1 MRLPANEPI
10 PLWSGKVPYSLGDA
24 PEDNPSITVYYPRDW
39 RNTGKAVVIL
49 PGGGYSHLADHEG
62 SMYAKWLASHGY
74 TAIVC
79 YYRVS
84 SDARPY
90 RHPAMISDAARAIRL
105 VRANAADMGI
115 QPDKI
120 GLMGSSA
127 GGHLAA
133 STATFHELGYREEGE
148 SQEKDFGRPDFTILC
163 YPVISMGPL
172 GHKGSMEHLLGV
184 NPPAE
189 LVEQLSMEKSA
200 DAHTPHAFIWH
211 TWSDAGVPVQNS
223 LYYAAR
229 LKEMGVRCD
238 LHVYEREGHGMG
250 LGDYMFDTESKHHP
264 WTEECLRWLAQV

>member
-24 PEDNPSITVYYPRDW
+24 PEDNPTITVYYPRDW

-49 PGGGYSHLADHEG
+49 PGGGYCHHADHEG
-62 SMYAKWLASHGY
+62 SMYAKWLAAHGY

-84 SDARPY
+84 NDTRPY

-148 SQEKDFGRPDFTILC
+148 CQEKDFGRPDFTILC

-172 GHKGSMEHLLGV
+172 GH
-184 NPPAE
+184 
-189 LVEQLSMEKSA
+189 LVEIHNTEPLRVGNMVTEDGSTAVFRMGCGSAQHLGESVAVENIVAQNHAGAIVADEFFTDEKCLCQTVGGGLDSIRQVNA
-200 DAHTPHAFIWH
+200 K
-211 TWSDAGVPVQNS
+211 V
-223 LYYAAR
+223 AA
-229 LKEMGVRCD
+229 V
-238 LHVYEREGHGMG
+238 
-250 LGDYMFDTESKHHP
+250 T
-264 WTEECLRWLAQV
+264 Q